1 MASSCTMSF
10 MVKETVST
18 MFDGGLT
25 HKFEIRRRVIELAA
39 AIADVDVNSIS
50 DASDLS
56 ADLGIDSIDR
66 IELTMDM
73 EEEFAIG
80 ICDDIETAR
89 TVGDVVCIVEASLA
103 PYKDPY
109 FNA

>member
-1 MASSCTMSF
+1 M
-10 MVKETVST
+10 K
-18 MFDGGLT
+18 
-25 HKFEIRRRVIELAA
+25 
-39 AIADVDVNSIS
+39 SIS

-56 ADLGIDSIDR
+56 ADLGIDSIYR

-73 EEEFAIG
+73 EEEFDIG
-80 ICDDIETAR
+80 ICVDIGGAR

-103 PYKDPY
+103 AYGDPY